1 MEAKIDSQ
9 QLIITRTKQSID
21 KLSRKLYTWKKWAKH
36 SLSKSYRDKISL
48 LE

>member
-1 MEAKIDSQ
+1 LEAKIQSQ

-36 SLSKSYRDKISL
+36 SVTKSYRDKISM